1 MKGRTIK
8 LEAIEATE
16 AGHAADGGK
25 DERRAGGTRG
35 SKKPWGQATATRRR
49 DKLRQMFVKRDI
61 ETRIVEVIGEA
72 LADRHLHAEAQN
84 VAIYGETGVG
94 KSEIAKRIL
103 AAHPEHRDPETGCI
117 VRPVLYTDVRNSSTP
132 KAAAVAMLVQLATFE
147 GQPIEDIEKLI
158 LSVKTMS
165 VPDITRRV
173 KTQMM
178 GQGVIL
184 SILDE
189 FHNTV
194 TDNGAVRLNRI
205 AEWVK
210 DFAKTKSRSAA
221 KLDGDLSETIVFVLV
236 GTRKIKSII
245 EPTLNAELA
254 SIAPYRVEV
263 NRYGYVSDDEKE
275 VFHEF
280 LEELDR
286 ELPFDDYSDLDLP
299 EMAEKLHLASFGLL
313 RQLGIIIVK
322 AADLAIRDGSDRIYE
337 HHLHAAVELKRGV
350 LESHLISE
358 DAEPQDKRVFDNPF
372 TPPVLPVR
380 EKRRSRDGW
389 TK

>member
-1 MKGRTIK
+1 MTARKSSRVKTEEENGPRESGAAAVPVVGSAGRK
-8 LEAIEATE
+8 QPWAAATP
-16 AGHAADGGK
+16 
-25 DERRAGGTRG
+25 ERRKA
-35 SKKPWGQATATRRR
+35 
-49 DKLRQMFVKRDI
+49 KLRELFVKRDI
-61 ETRIVEVIGEA
+61 EARVVGAIQEA
-72 LADRHLHAEAQN
+72 LSDRELHAEAQN
-84 VAIYGETGVG
+84 VAVYGETGVG

-103 AAHPEHRDPETGCI
+103 AAHPERRDQETGCI

-132 KAAAVAMLVQLATFE
+132 KAAATAMLIQLATYQ
-147 GQPIEDIEKLI
+147 GTPLEDIDKL
-158 LSVKTMS
+158 LTSTAAMS

-178 GQGVIL
+178 GQGVVL

-194 TDNGAVRLNRI
+194 TDNGAVRLDRI

-210 DFAKTKSRSAA
+210 DFAKTKTRSAA
-221 KLDGDLSETIVFVLV
+221 KPDGDLSETIVFVLV

-245 EPTLNAELA
+245 EPTVNAELA

-263 NRYGYVSDDEKE
+263 NRYAYATEQDKE
-275 VFHEF
+275 AWHDF
-280 LEELDR
+280 LEDLDR
-286 ELPFDDYSDLDLP
+286 ALPFDEYSDLDLP
-299 EMAEKLHLASFGLL
+299 EMAQKLHHATFGLL
-313 RQLGIIIVK
+313 RQLGIIVVK

-337 HHLHAAVELKRGV
+337 HHLHAAVEMKRGV

-358 DAEPQDKRVFDNPF
+358 DSAPEDRRIVENPF

-389 TK
+389 SA